1 LKVLGVALAPGPW
14 QIAPELRTGMRE
26 PIRDR
31 RERPA
36 AAVAAVNELEFS
48 GMKDPVGD
56 T

>member
-1 LKVLGVALAPGPW
+1 LKVLDVALAPGPW
-14 QIAPELRTGMRE
+14 WIAPELRAGVGE

-31 RERPA
+31 RERSA

-48 GMKDPVGD
+48 GMKDRVGD